1 MNIDNLAELRA
12 NASPELIA
20 ANPEIFGVQ
29 PVAKSQETARPC
41 PRTGNKSKSGS
52 AILEKDLQ
60 SDVVKYLNS
69 LGYKVLVIRRARQR
83 KEGTDSWVTPFGADG
98 VGWPDIFAVK
108 SGRMIA
114 LELKSDTGKAPPE
127 QVEWLLALSLCGVM
141 TGIVTPAT
149 WDKMKEKIQEIE

>member
-29 PVAKSQETARPC
+29 PIAKLQETARPC
-41 PRTGNKSKSGS
+41 PRTGIKSKSGTT
-52 AILEKDLQ
+52 ILEKDLQ
-60 SDVVKYLNS
+60 ADVIEFLQG

-127 QVEWLLALSLCGVM
+127 QVEWLLALSLCGCL
-141 TGIVTPAT
+141 TGIVTPST
-149 WDKMKEKIQEIE
+149 WDKMKEKISEV